1 MQKILNEFNIIM
13 MKTKVF
19 AAAVFMAAAVNAGA
33 QDYMRD
39 WAQFGRY
46 AQENE
51 KIISSP

>member
-1 MQKILNEFNIIM
+1 M

-39 WAQFGRY
+39 WALPRTICATGP
-46 AQENE
+46 
-51 KIISSP
+51 SSDVMRRRTRK